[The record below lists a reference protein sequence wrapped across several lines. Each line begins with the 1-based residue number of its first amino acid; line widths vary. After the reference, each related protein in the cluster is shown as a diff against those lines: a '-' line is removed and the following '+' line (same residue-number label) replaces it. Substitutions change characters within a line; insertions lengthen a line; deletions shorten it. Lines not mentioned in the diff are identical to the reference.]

1 MKGGPYR
8 RRRRMP
14 LGRLASLIVLA
25 ILLVVATGV
34 FVALFDMSAR

>member
-1 MKGGPYR
+1 MKGRQYR

-25 ILLVVATGV
+25 ILLVVAAGV
-34 FVALFDMSAR
+34 FVALFDTSLR

>member
-1 MKGGPYR
+1 MKGRPYR

-25 ILLVVATGV
+25 VLLVVAAGV
-34 FVALFDMSAR
+34 LVALFDTSLR

>member
-1 MKGGPYR
+1 MSGPRR

-14 LGRLASLIVLA
+14 LGRLASLIVIA

-34 FVALFDMSAR
+34 IVAFFDMNAT

>member
-1 MKGGPYR
+1 
-8 RRRRMP
+8 MP